1 MARVLIA
8 DDDAAQRHI
17 IASILKGEGHEVL
30 EAGSAEEGLDRL
42 QQKRCDVVLTDMR
55 MPGQGGLHLLE
66 SALKLAP
73 APEVVVVT
81 AFGSVDSAVKAI
93 RLGAYDYLN
102 KPLDKDE
109 LVLLVQR
116 AAEKFSLRRDSQRWK
131 QAAQVGIGQGI
142 VAESAAMKAVLET
155 IRLVSK
161 SDSTVLIQGESGTG
175 KERVAKLI
183 HSGSLRASKPMLSLN
198 CSAFPETLL
207 ESELYGHEKGSFT
220 GASARKIG
228 LLEAAEG
235 STLFLDEIG
244 DMPLSLQAKLLRA
257 IQEREI
263 RRVGGISTISVD
275 IRILAAT
282 NRNLQ
287 EAVRQGSFREDLFY
301 RLNVIPIVISPLR
314 KRKEDIP
321 LLISQLLAHPSRRKS
336 ISKEAVE
343 ALLRYNW
350 PGNVREL
357 EAVLERICVLTSNSV
372 IGIDDLPLELRNA
385 RPKSNSAGGSNS
397 GFDLPPEGIV
407 FEDVERQLMVQALAR
422 SQGIMAD
429 AAKLLGMTYRT
440 FQYRAIKFELK
451 GQ

>member
-17 IASILKGEGHEVL
+17 VASILKSEGHEVL
-30 EAGSAEEGLDRL
+30 EAGSAEEALDRL
-42 QQKRCDVVLTDMR
+42 QQKHCEVVLTDMR

-66 SALKLAP
+66 SAVKLSP

-81 AFGSVDSAVKAI
+81 AFGSVDTAVKAI

-116 AAEKFSLRRDSQRWK
+116 AAEKFSLRRDSQRWR
-131 QAAQVGIGQGI
+131 QAAQVGIGQGL
-142 VAESAAMKAVLET
+142 VTESAAMKAVLET

-183 HSGSLRASKPMLSLN
+183 HSGSSRGSKPMLSIN
-198 CSAFPETLL
+198 CSAFPENLL

-220 GASARKIG
+220 GAAVRKIG

-235 STLFLDEIG
+235 STLFLDEVG

-263 RRVGGISTISVD
+263 RRVGGVTTISVD

-301 RLNVIPIVISPLR
+301 RLNVIPIVIPPLR
-314 KRKEDIP
+314 ERKEDIP
-321 LLISQLLAHPSRRKS
+321 SLISQLLAHPSRRKK
-336 ISKEAVE
+336 ISEEAVE
-343 ALLRYNW
+343 ALLRYDW

-357 EAVLERICVLTSNSV
+357 EAVLERVCVLTPNSE
-372 IGIDDLPLELRNA
+372 IGVADLPLELRNT
-385 RPKSNSAGGSNS
+385 RPKSNAPGNSNS
-397 GFDLPPEGIV
+397 GFDLPIEGIV
-407 FEDVERQLMVQALAR
+407 FEDVERELMVQALER
-422 SQGIMAD
+422 SHGVMAD

-440 FQYRAIKFELK
+440 FQYRAVKFDLK